1 MNSFSQYRADQLENI
16 LPNYRMLMADDADP
30 SCSDILCHHAS
41 SIEAALTDPAKYCDG
56 LHCDSISVEVGDSLH
71 VEVALSVSISME
83 AMVQD
88 LHPDELRE
96 ELEPILWG

>member
-1 MNSFSQYRADQLENI
+1 
-16 LPNYRMLMADDADP
+16 
-30 SCSDILCHHAS
+30 
-41 SIEAALTDPAKYCDG
+41 
-56 LHCDSISVEVGDSLH
+56 VEVGDSLH